1 VRVGDNMPLYTYYC
15 PACDIGSEMIVSIN
29 NRDNKM
35 CESCGY
41 KLVRALDRPGMVWSP
56 TRNGGY
62 SL

>member
-1 VRVGDNMPLYTYYC
+1 MPLYTYYC
-15 PACDIGSEMIVSIN
+15 SACDEGTEKIVSIDS
-29 NRDNKM
+29 RDSQM

-41 KLVRALDRPGMVWSP
+41 RLVRNLDRPGMVWSP

>member
-1 VRVGDNMPLYTYYC
+1 MPLYTYYC
-15 PACDIGSEMIVSIN
+15 PACDTGFELITSIDS
-29 NRDNKM
+29 RDNQM

-41 KLVRALDRPGMVWSP
+41 KLIRNLDRPGMVWSP